1 MRART
6 RVQVL
11 CDSGWRRWGGAMAW
25 ERRWGGLQF
34 QFGEE
39 AGFAAEGAPGG
50 AFEFLHEG
58 LGFGFFA
65 SVT

>member
-1 MRART
+1 MRT
-6 RVQVL
+6 RPRAQVL
-11 CDSGWRRWGGAMAW
+11 CDLGRRRWGGAMAW
-25 ERRWGGLQF
+25 EKRCRDSHF

-39 AGFAAEGAPGG
+39 AGFAAEGAAGG

-58 LGFGFFA
+58 LELGFFA

>member
-1 MRART
+1 MGEA
-6 RVQVL
+6 VGDL
-11 CDSGWRRWGGAMAW
+11 H
-25 ERRWGGLQF
+25 F

-39 AGFAAEGAPGG
+39 AGFAAEGAAGG

-58 LGFGFFA
+58 LEFGLLA